1 MSVAGRSLYTSPA
14 MRDRT
19 GNSETRGGEAQS
31 GTPLRKASRLAVW
44 SWVLY
49 DFSNTIFAISI
60 LTYFYPIWLASELG
74 GGPGLVNA
82 AVAISSVFVVL
93 TAPVLGAIADLRQ
106 KRLPYLVSLT
116 VLAVLFTAGLGLA
129 GGLLAGVALFVAA
142 DLAYQ
147 SANTFYNALLPAV
160 SAGRG
165 AGRVSGYGTGL
176 GYLGTIL
183 ALVVLPL
190 FVAQQSFFGLT
201 LGGPET
207 MRSLLGPLGGWIDP
221 TEGANQ
227 NAFLPTAFLF
237 LLCSLPT
244 FFFVPDPAVR
254 APRPVR
260 LGAAYRE
267 VIATLRGIGGYAG
280 VGVFILATVLYM
292 DAANTAIANTA
303 LYGQQ
308 VFGMESAQTTN
319 LLLFSTVFAIV
330 GSVGFGFASDRA
342 GPKKTLVAVLV
353 LWLVAITFAAGAV
366 APWMLFAA
374 GPLVGIALGGT
385 WTVSRVMLVALAPPE
400 KLGEFFGLY
409 SLAGKV
415 SAVAGPAITALI
427 LFFLEGIIGT
437 VAYRIAMGSLAIT
450 MVLGLFLLL
459 RVPDVRPDPNIE
471 EFAPEGVA
479 GSSDSPG

>member
-1 MSVAGRSLYTSPA
+1 MKDQTE
-14 MRDRT
+14 
-19 GNSETRGGEAQS
+19 NSETRGGEAQS
-31 GTPLRKASRLAVW
+31 GAPPRKASGLAVW

-106 KRLPYLVSLT
+106 KRLPYLVALT
-116 VLAVLFTAGLGLA
+116 VLAVLLTAGLGFA
-129 GGLLAGVALFVAA
+129 GGLLMGVAFFVAA

-160 SAGRG
+160 SVGRG

-176 GYLGTIL
+176 GYFGTIL

-201 LGGPET
+201 VGGPEA
-207 MRSLLGPLGGWIDP
+207 MRSLLGSLGGWIDP
-221 TEGANQ
+221 TEGSNQ

-237 LLCSLPT
+237 
-244 FFFVPDPAVR
+244 VPDPAVR
-254 APRPVR
+254 SPRPVR
-260 LGAAYRE
+260 LRVAYRE
-267 VIATLRGIGGYAG
+267 VIATLRGIGDYAG
-280 VGVFILATVLYM
+280 VGIFILATVLYM

-342 GPKKTLVAVLV
+342 GPKRTLVAVLV
-353 LWLVAITFAAGAV
+353 LWLVAITLAAGAL

-427 LFFLEGIIGT
+427 LFLLERAMGT
-437 VAYRIAMGSLAIT
+437 GAYRIAMGSLVLVMA
-450 MVLGLFLLL
+450 LGLFLLL
-459 RVPDVRPDPNIE
+459 RVPDVRPDPNVD
-471 EFAPEGVA
+471 EFSPEDP
-479 GSSDSPG
+479 SDARA